1 MGQPINL
8 DADLAQAFKARDL
21 NKVAALRLLV
31 AATHNE
37 KIAKG
42 HELSNEEVIAVL
54 KKEAKKRDESIAMY
68 QKADRKDL
76 ADKEMAELQVIKV
89 YLPAQMSELEVREVI
104 AKMKAEGM
112 LGSDFGANMK
122 AAMAK
127 LKGQADGG
135 LIASLIK
142 EML

>member
-54 KKEAKKRDESIAMY
+54 KKEAKNRDESIAMY

-76 ADKEMAELQVIKV
+76 ADKEMAELQIIKV
-89 YLPAQMSELEVREVI
+89 YLPVQMSELEVREVI
-104 AKMKAEGM
+104 AKMKAAGE
-112 LGSDFGANMK
+112 LGSDFGTNMK
-122 AAMAK
+122 TAMAK

-135 LIASLIK
+135 LIASLVK